1 MHRHIL
7 TLVCLFALT
16 ASAHAQLQT
25 PRLNSI
31 FPCGGKQGTTVDCVL
46 AGGDLNDATALYF
59 SHPGITAQPTGPGKF
74 KVAIA
79 KDVPVG
85 PYDVRVV
92 TPLGLSNFRAFVVG
106 DWPEVQEKEPNNE
119 PTQAQRVSLPVVIN
133 GRMDGG
139 TDVDHY
145 VFTAKKGQRILIN
158 CWAWRLDSQLDGT
171 LQLYDPKG
179 KELAYSG
186 DYYGRDPFI
195 DFTAPVDGDYTIKIW
210 DFVYS
215 GGSDF
220 FYRLHIGSLPHIDA
234 VIPAALK
241 PGAKN
246 TVTIYGRNLPG
257 GKPAPGM
264 EIQGRPLE
272 TITREIDAP
281 AEDPQAPSLHT
292 GEAIRPSQSSL
303 DGMAYRLATPA
314 GSSNPVF
321 LAFTKHPILVEKE
334 PNNDRASA
342 QRLPVPCDVTG
353 SFSPVGDK
361 DFYSFLAKKGEK
373 LVIEIFGERQS
384 GLIDPLVTGFDAK
397 DKRIFTGDNGNGRN
411 IGQIRYTTNTRDV
424 RWEFTPP
431 ADGEYVVQVR
441 DQYAQQRGSMRFT
454 YRLSIRRP
462 QPDFRLIVV
471 PNHEVQ
477 PDATVVGRG
486 GRHWMDVLAFRNDG
500 FDEPIRVEAT
510 NLPPGVTC
518 DPVVIGP
525 GKTSAPLVFTAA
537 KDAPLGHAAIRVTG
551 KATIDGVETTRVARG
566 GGLTWQTTNT
576 PGIARMSN
584 SIVVAVRNP
593 VPFSL
598 TATPSATKVNA
609 GDKVLIRVQVGRA
622 DSWNENVQLAG
633 LDLPQGGTLPLV
645 NVAKGSGEGK
655 VELTLPANLK
665 PGTYSFCIS
674 GAGQA
679 PRDFVRE
686 ADASRPRG
694 ANARIV
700 LPSNPVT
707 ITVSTPAQEIDDGFG
722 VRRFIVA

>member
-1 MHRHIL
+1 MHRSSL
-7 TLVCLFALT
+7 TIVCFLALVT
-16 ASAHAQLQT
+16 PAHAQLQI

-31 FPCGGKQGTTVDCVL
+31 FPCGGKQGTTLECVL
-46 AGGDLNDATALYF
+46 AGSELNDASGLYF
-59 SHPGITAQPTGPGKF
+59 SHPGITAQPAGPGKF
-74 KVAIA
+74 KVAVA

-85 PYDVRVV
+85 PYDVRVI

-106 DWPEVQEKEPNNE
+106 DLPEVQEKEPNNE
-119 PTQAQRVSLPVVIN
+119 PIQAQRVSLPVVIN

-139 TDVDHY
+139 ADVDYY
-145 VFTAKKGQRILIN
+145 VFAAKKGQRILIN

-195 DFTAPVDGDYTIKIW
+195 DFTAPEDGDYTVKIW

-241 PGAKN
+241 PGSKN

-272 TITREIDAP
+272 MIMREIDAP
-281 AEDPQAPSLHT
+281 ADLAHALNLRT

-303 DGMAYRLATPA
+303 DGMAYRLITPE
-314 GSSNPVF
+314 GSSNPIF
-321 LAFTKHPILVEKE
+321 LAFTNYPILVEKE
-334 PNNDRASA
+334 PNNDRESA
-342 QRLPVPCDVTG
+342 QRLPIPCDVTG
-353 SFSPVGDK
+353 SFSPIGDK
-361 DFYSFLAKKGEK
+361 DCYTFLAKKGEK
-373 LVIEIFGERQS
+373 LIIEIFGQRQS
-384 GLIDPLVTGFDAK
+384 GLIDPLVTGFDPK
-397 DKRIFTGDNGNGRN
+397 GKRIFTGDNGFGRN
-411 IGQIRYTTNTRDV
+411 IGQIRFTTNTRDV

-431 ADGEYVVQVR
+431 ADGIYAVQVR
-441 DQYAQQRGSMRFT
+441 DHYYQQRGSMRFI
-454 YRLSIRRP
+454 YRLCIRRP
-462 QPDFRLIVV
+462 EPDFRLIVV

-500 FDEPIRVEAT
+500 FDEPICIEAT
-510 NLPPGVTC
+510 NLPPGVAC

-525 GKTSAPLVFTAA
+525 GKTSAPLVFSAT

-551 KATIDGVETTRVARG
+551 KATIDGALTTRVARG

-576 PGIARMSN
+576 PGIARMAD
-584 SIVVAVRNP
+584 SIVLAVRNS
-593 VPFSL
+593 VPFVL
-598 TATPSATKVNA
+598 TATPSATKVHA
-609 GDKVLIRVQVGRA
+609 GDKVSIRVQVGRA

-633 LDLPQGGTLPLV
+633 LDLPQGSNLPLAM
-645 NVAKGSGEGK
+645 VAKGSGEAK
-655 VELTLPANLK
+655 VELTLPPNLK
-665 PGTYSFCIS
+665 PGTYSFCVS

-686 ADASRPRG
+686 ADTSRPRG
-694 ANARIV
+694 ANVRIV

-707 ITVSTPAQEIDDGFG
+707 ITVEAPAKK
-722 VRRFIVA
+722 